1 MLKECI
7 ACKNQ
12 ISVNAKKC
20 PKCGQPQT
28 SESQKAI
35 VILIIVA
42 FIIYAVSKAIL
53 KKENKNDTNSTIH

>member
-1 MLKECI
+1 MLKKCL
-7 ACKNQ
+7 ACKSE

-20 PKCGQPQT
+20 PKGGQPQT

-42 FIIYAVSKAIL
+42 FIIYAISKQF
-53 KKENKNDTNSTIH
+53 

>member
-1 MLKECI
+1 MLKKCI

-20 PKCGQPQT
+20 PKSGQPQT

-42 FIIYAVSKAIL
+42 FIIYAVSKQF
-53 KKENKNDTNSTIH
+53 

>member
-1 MLKECI
+1 MLKKCL

-12 ISVNAKKC
+12 ISVNSKKC

-28 SESQKAI
+28 KKRKKAI

-42 FIIYAVSKAIL
+42 FIIYAFSKQF
-53 KKENKNDTNSTIH
+53 

>member
-1 MLKECI
+1 MLKKCI

-12 ISVNAKKC
+12 S
-20 PKCGQPQT
+20 GQPQT

-42 FIIYAVSKAIL
+42 FIIYAVSKQF
-53 KKENKNDTNSTIH
+53 

>member
-12 ISVNAKKC
+12 ISVNTKRC
-20 PKCGQPQT
+20 PKCGHQQV

-42 FIIYAVSKAIL
+42 FIIYAVSKQF
-53 KKENKNDTNSTIH
+53 

>member
-1 MLKECI
+1 MLKKCL

-20 PKCGQPQT
+20 PKCGQQT

-42 FIIYAVSKAIL
+42 FIIYAVSKQF
-53 KKENKNDTNSTIH
+53 

>member
-1 MLKECI
+1 MLKKCP
-7 ACKNQ
+7 ACKNE

-28 SESQKAI
+28 KERQKAK

-42 FIIYAVSKAIL
+42 FIIYAVSKQF
-53 KKENKNDTNSTIH
+53 

>member
-12 ISVNAKKC
+12 ISVNAKNC
-20 PKCGQPQT
+20 PKCAQPQT
-28 SESQKAI
+28 NGSQKAI

-42 FIIYAVSKAIL
+42 FIIYAISKQF
-53 KKENKNDTNSTIH
+53 

>member
-1 MLKECI
+1 MLKKCP
-7 ACKNQ
+7 ACKNE

-28 SESQKAI
+28 NESQKAI

-42 FIIYAVSKAIL
+42 LIIYAISK
-53 KKENKNDTNSTIH
+53 KF

>member
-1 MLKECI
+1 MLKKCL
-7 ACKNQ
+7 ACKSE
-12 ISVNAKKC
+12 ISVNAKNC

-42 FIIYAVSKAIL
+42 FIIYAVSKQF
-53 KKENKNDTNSTIH
+53 